1 MTRPD
6 GLDGPAAAR
15 RHALIAGVAATLGWP
30 VSAQVAAA
38 GSPAP
43 LPASGSVLPLPSL
56 GSALPLPDVVLLDG
70 RRYKPADA
78 EGRVVVVY
86 WWASWCPFCA
96 LQSPLIDR
104 LWRQHQAQGLQVL
117 GLSIDRSAGDA
128 SRYLAQR
135 GYGFPTAMVTPAVEQ
150 VLPKP
155 KGLPVTLVR
164 GRDARVVAAE
174 AGQMFPEDVEQF
186 ARFL

>member
-1 MTRPD
+1 MKSRPD
-6 GLDGPAAAR
+6 SLNGPAAAR
-15 RHALIAGVAATLGWP
+15 RNALIAGVAATLGLP
-30 VSAQVAAA
+30 VCAQMAAA
-38 GSPAP
+38 ESPAP
-43 LPASGSVLPLPSL
+43 LPALGSVLPLPE
-56 GSALPLPDVVLLDG
+56 VVLLDG

-104 LWRQHQAQGLQVL
+104 LWRKHQAQGLQVL
-117 GLSIDRSAGDA
+117 GLSIDRSAEDA

-135 GYGFPTAMVTPAVEQ
+135 GYGFPTAMVTPAAER

-155 KGLPVTLVR
+155 KGLPITVLR
-164 GRDARVVAAE
+164 GRDGRVLAAE